1 MALERTAERFSIT
14 DWVSW
19 VADLCC
25 LIYTNWEEKRKA
37 LDGIKLSEEDNIGSV
52 CEIWERDI
60 VGSTGKKIMYI
71 LILNQ
76 SFLLRQ

>member
-1 MALERTAERFSIT
+1 MALERTAEKFSTT

-19 VADLCC
+19 VVDLCC
-25 LIYTNWEEKRKA
+25 LIYANWEEKRKA
-37 LDGIKLSEEDNIGSV
+37 LNGIKLSEEDDIASV

-60 VGSTGKKIMYI
+60 VGSTGKILYT

-76 SFLLRQ
+76 SFFC